1 MKKIAL
7 SFIAL
12 ATILSA
18 GNPVTQKEQVITSQA
33 PKASLADV
41 DETKLE
47 ELMKKGTIVIDVRTP
62 QEWKQ
67 TGIID
72 GAHKIMFFD
81 VQGQAHAQEWM
92 GEIEKLGIKKDTPF
106 VIYCAHANRT
116 KAIGNWLVNQLGY
129 TNVMELKGGIEY
141 GWIDKGKKTTKK

>member
-7 SFIAL
+7 SIIAL

-18 GNPVTQKEQVITSQA
+18 GNPAQHKEQTIQTQA
-33 PKASLADV
+33 PKATIADI
-41 DETKLE
+41 DETQLE
-47 ELMKKGTIVIDVRTP
+47 ALMKKGTIVIDVRTP
-62 QEWKQ
+62 EEWKQ
-67 TGIID
+67 TGNID

-81 VQGQAHAQEWM
+81 NRGEAHAQEWM
-92 GEIEKLGIKKDTPF
+92 GSIEKLGINKQTPF

-141 GWIDKGKKTTKK
+141 GWIDKGKKTVK